1 MCVCV
6 QHCDSAS
13 CGSCSLIRFPSELDS
28 EKLNDAIRGGGGR
41 VMQLPEIHHQQNEIP
56 FRRVR
61 RLCTWPPVSSKSNAI
76 YVMQINPFVMSQI
89 AWQIGIV
96 F

>member
-1 MCVCV
+1 
-6 QHCDSAS
+6 
-13 CGSCSLIRFPSELDS
+13 
-28 EKLNDAIRGGGGR
+28 
-41 VMQLPEIHHQQNEIP
+41 MQLPEIHHRQNEIP

-76 YVMQINPFVMSQI
+76 YATQINPFVMSQI
-89 AWQIGIV
+89 TWQIGIV